1 MSNETDP
8 FMAFDWDFADG
19 YEDSAR
25 RNALQDKPS
34 ETQTLIAVV
43 SADSLVHYSLWEE
56 LPENHPVRQLWL
68 ETQTDLI
75 ASVYLGYGGFF
86 RQALA
91 VLRCWF
97 EIAIHG
103 VFYGGHYGQPTG
115 RYEQWRRGGRN
126 APARM
131 QSIAQSLAARPDKL
145 LPLDEAAILGKLN
158 PINSFLSQQVHAQG
172 LDVHDLQEGR
182 DNVPRY
188 LPRSYDLW
196 YQKVLEAFD
205 TVCFLYR
212 AFHARHIGSYFAKA
226 GAEMERAAQLARSL
240 GTAMPEFAAL
250 ISEALLVA
258 RRATDNIRSP

>member
-1 MSNETDP
+1 MFNETDP
-8 FMAFDWDFADG
+8 FMTFDWDFADG

-25 RNALQDKPS
+25 RNALRDKPN

-56 LPENHPVRQLWL
+56 LPKDHPVGQLWL
-68 ETQTDLI
+68 ETQTDLV
-75 ASVYLGYGGFF
+75 ASVYLAYGGFF

-97 EIAIHG
+97 EIAVHG
-103 VFYGGHYGQPTG
+103 VFFGGHYGQPTE
-115 RYEQWRRGGRN
+115 RYEQWRQGGRN

-131 QSIAQSLAARPDKL
+131 QSVAQSLAARPDKL
-145 LPLDEAAILGKLN
+145 LPLDEGAFLGKLD
-158 PINSFLSQQVHAQG
+158 PVYSFLSQQTHAQG
-172 LDVHDLQEGR
+172 LDVHNFQERR

-188 LPRSYDLW
+188 LPKSYDLW

-212 AFHARHIGSYFAKA
+212 AFYARRIRSYFAKA
-226 GAEMERAAQLARSL
+226 GAEMERGAQLASSL
-240 GTAMPEFAAL
+240 AEAMPEFAAL
-250 ISEALLVA
+250 ISEASQVTRGSA
-258 RRATDNIRSP
+258 E

>member
-1 MSNETDP
+1 
-8 FMAFDWDFADG
+8 MAFDWGFADG

-43 SADSLVHYSLWEE
+43 SADSLIHYSLWEE
-56 LPENHPVRQLWL
+56 LPGDHPVGQLWL
-68 ETQTDLI
+68 ETQTDLV

-86 RQALA
+86 RQAFA

-97 EIAIHG
+97 EIAVHG
-103 VFYGGHYGQPTG
+103 VFFGGHYGQRTE
-115 RYEQWRRGGRN
+115 RYEQWRRGARN

-131 QSIAQSLAARPDKL
+131 QPVAQSLAARPDKL
-145 LPLDEAAILGKLN
+145 LPLDEAAILGKLD
-158 PINSFLSQQVHAQG
+158 PIYSFLSQQTHAQG
-172 LDVHDLQEGR
+172 LDVHKLQEGR

-196 YQKVLEAFD
+196 YRKVLEAFD

-212 AFHARHIGSYFAKA
+212 AFYARHIGSYFAKT
-226 GAEMERAAQLARSL
+226 GAEMERAAQLVRSL
-240 GTAMPEFAAL
+240 ATAMPEFAAL
-250 ISEALLVA
+250 ISEASQVA
-258 RRATDNIRSP
+258 RGATNNMRSP